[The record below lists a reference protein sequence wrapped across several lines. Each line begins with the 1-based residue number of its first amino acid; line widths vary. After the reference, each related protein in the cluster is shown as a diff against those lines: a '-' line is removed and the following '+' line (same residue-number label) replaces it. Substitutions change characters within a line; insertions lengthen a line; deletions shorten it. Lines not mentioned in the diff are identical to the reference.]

1 MTWVILLLEGFGC
14 GFWFARADHRRRHH
28 ASLRERLVWGRLPT
42 TTLPVIDDRLRRA
55 AGVPTRAQARVADTI
70 VNTARAITRTRAFE
84 LFVLKTVRER
94 WPIGRR
100 MESKVHFD

>member
-55 AGVPTRAQARVADTI
+55 AGGTDSCPGSCRRHHRQHSTCNHAHAGIRVVRAEDRPRALADRPANG
-70 VNTARAITRTRAFE
+70 VE
-84 LFVLKTVRER
+84 GSL
-94 WPIGRR
+94 
-100 MESKVHFD
+100 